1 MFDDSRLD
9 DPVALASVDDDLRG
23 IAGWGAQVRRAG
35 AAAQPALAGVTAG
48 FSARPRAVLAAGPD
62 GRLLRTVLERVC
74 PVPFVAWPHAGLP
87 GWAGPLDLVIVMD
100 PAGRASPENEA
111 TVAEASRR
119 GCELLVV
126 APESSSLTRML
137 AGSAV
142 LVPSGSADPLAT
154 SVPVLAALHALG
166 LGPDV
171 AVDPVA
177 GALDAIAERCG
188 PASTIEANPAKEVAM
203 VLADRVPVLWGGTP
217 LAGRAA
223 RRWAEA
229 LRAATGTPALAGSAE
244 QVDPLLRA
252 APETDVFADPFD
264 ESAAA
269 GSQPPVLVVLD
280 DGEADDAVR
289 AIERD
294 LRTVATA
301 RGVRVHTVTADEGP
315 DVARFAS
322 LLSVGRFAAVYLAL
336 GQSAP

>member
-177 GALDAIAERCG
+177 GALDTIAERCG
-188 PASTIEANPAKEVAM
+188 PASSIEVNPAKEVAM

-252 APETDVFADPFD
+252 APESDVFADPFD

-294 LRTVATA
+294 LRSVATA